1 MELQG
6 PQEALLLR
14 LMDAAGKRSRVLANN
29 LANQNTPG
37 YRRQVVR
44 FEELLGAAIQRGE
57 TDLGGIEAA
66 VVSDFDTKSR
76 TDGNNVIPELEKSA
90 SQENRVLA
98 ESYLTLIEGHYR
110 MLRDAIGLQR

>member
-6 PQEALLLR
+6 PQEGLLLR

-44 FEELLGAAIQRGE
+44 FEELLGAALERGE
-57 TDLGGIEAA
+57 SDLSAIQPA
-66 VVSDFDTKSR
+66 VVADFDTKSR
-76 TDGNNVIPELEKSA
+76 TDGNNVVPELEKSA

-98 ESYLTLIEGHYR
+98 ESYLTLLEGHYR